1 MESRFFFIDP
11 LIYDAENL
19 IRLKFQQISF
29 LRYNLHRVNIAA
41 WYQTGNKSLPDM
53 IMKISDAFDHH

>member
-11 LIYDAENL
+11 SIYDAE

-53 IMKISDAFDHH
+53 ITKISDAFKHH